1 MKKKIKPWGYEKLV
15 ELNKNYLVKI
25 LFMKKN
31 HRCSLQYHNK
41 KKETILVLN
50 GKLQIELQNKYKKKI
65 IITKKTLIK
74 NQSITIKPRQ
84 IHRMKGI
91 TNCLYM
97 EASTPQNKDVVRLA
111 DDYKRV

>member
-1 MKKKIKPWGYEKLV
+1 MKKKIKPWGYEKLI

-50 GKLQIELQNKYKKKI
+50 GKLQIELQKKNKKKNNNYKKNFNRKS
-65 IITKKTLIK
+65 KH
-74 NQSITIKPRQ
+74 N
-84 IHRMKGI
+84 
-91 TNCLYM
+91 Y
-97 EASTPQNKDVVRLA
+97 
-111 DDYKRV
+111 